1 MVGAMKPRESS
12 VLDDTL
18 IGSAKDAD
26 VWAERS
32 ALWLEGAEAR
42 PQGRRTRRAARRPL
56 ILIGHGVSLR
66 VDSGTLLIRNG
77 FTHYPQQREEWRLF
91 PGHWR
96 LPSRIVV
103 LDADG
108 GLSFDV
114 LAWLSAQAIPL
125 IQINWRGE
133 TVEVVGGTG
142 SAVDPHLVEKQL
154 TARENGVG
162 QHVAQL
168 LISEKI
174 ANCIDTLRRA
184 FPEWPA
190 ATSAIQ
196 QLERDAA
203 AMKQQ
208 PPASIAGLL
217 GVEGRVAEA
226 YFRAWRSYP
235 LRWVRTGRRPVPD
248 DWKQLAPRLSRASGK
263 SHRNRNA
270 THPVNAML
278 NYAYGVLE
286 SEVRAQVL
294 GAGLD
299 PTIGYLHGSY
309 RDKHALVFDIMEP
322 LRPVVD
328 LRTLQVVQKRALE
341 PGDFTMRTDGVC
353 RLNPGLAASVV
364 RAQQTDLKAAAIVNR
379 LAELLSS
386 AA

>member
-1 MVGAMKPRESS
+1 MAESTR
-12 VLDDTL
+12 DDDD
-18 IGSAKDAD
+18 IE
-26 VWAERS
+26 WAER
-32 ALWLEGAEAR
+32 ATYWGTAAAAR
-42 PQGRRTRRAARRPL
+42 PKHGPQKRRDRLPL
-56 ILIGHGVSLR
+56 ILSGHGVSLR

-77 FTHYPQQREEWRLF
+77 FTHYPEQREEWRLF
-91 PGHWR
+91 PGYWR

-133 TVEVVGGTG
+133 VVQVVGGTG
-142 SAVDPHLVEKQL
+142 SAVDRHLVEKQL
-154 TARENGVG
+154 AARVNGVG
-162 QHVAQL
+162 QRLAQL

-174 ANCIDTLRRA
+174 ANCIDTLRQA
-184 FPEWPA
+184 FPEWPPA
-190 ATSAIQ
+190 ASAVQ

-203 AMKQQ
+203 AMKQR
-208 PPASIAGLL
+208 PPDSVAGLL

-226 YFRAWRSYP
+226 YFRAWHSYP
-235 LRWVRTGRRPVPD
+235 LRWARTGQRPVPD
-248 DWKQLAPRLSRASGK
+248 DWKQLAPRLSRVSGK

-286 SEVRAQVL
+286 SEIRAQVL
-294 GAGLD
+294 VAGLD
-299 PTIGYLHGSY
+299 QTIGYLHGSY
-309 RDKHALVFDIMEP
+309 RDKPALVFDIMEP

-328 LRTLQVVQKRALE
+328 LRTLQVVLERALE
-341 PGDFTMRTDGVC
+341 RGDFTMRTDGVC

-364 RAQQTDLKAAAIVNR
+364 RSQQENVKVEAIVNR
-379 LAELLSS
+379 LAELLASV
-386 AA
+386 A